1 MMKDRKQTAENKKK
15 NSVSWISILTG
26 GILKADFVVKHIWM
40 IILVVILFFFF
51 VGNRYTCLS
60 KLRQIDELQQE
71 LEYIKYESIDISGQL
86 TGNNRLSQIEQLV
99 KNQGLQLESAKN
111 PPYILRK

>member
-1 MMKDRKQTAENKKK
+1 MKDEKQITENKKE
-15 NSVSWISILTG
+15 NQDSLIYIISG
-26 GILKADFVVKHIWM
+26 GILKKDFIVKHIRM
-40 IILVVILFFFF
+40 IILVFILIFFY

-60 KLRQIDELQQE
+60 KLRRIDELQKE

-86 TGNNRLSQIEQLV
+86 TGSNRLSQIEQLV
-99 KNQGLQLESAKN
+99 KNQGLDLESAKS